1 MSKTCSECTYLNIEH
16 DHVYGKYY
24 CDKLGERHYATDEA
38 CYRYCPAYTRSS
50 NDSKN
55 AFDISKNSQSNS
67 GCFITTTLC
76 GILQMDD
83 KNIFLETL
91 RGFRKNYLQKNKEG
105 IEILVKYDEVGP
117 IISDNLANASGKIN
131 MSLIL
136 FENYIKPIT
145 NMINQKEYSK
155 AISSYTEMTNKLIKF
170 FNIDDTVKT
179 NIDEVEPSLSGHGRI
194 VKKLV

>member
-1 MSKTCSECTYLNIEH
+1 MSKTCSECTYLNIDH

-24 CDKLGERHYATDEA
+24 CDKLGERHYATDEV

-55 AFDISKNSQSNS
+55 AFDISKESQRHT
-67 GCFITTTLC
+67 GCYITTTLC
-76 GILQMDD
+76 GILNMDD

-91 RGFRKNYLQKNKEG
+91 RGFRKNYLQKNIKG
-105 IEILVKYDEVGP
+105 LEILVKYDEIGP
-117 IISDNLANASGKIN
+117 VISESLANSNGRVN

-145 NMINQKEYSK
+145 VMINQNEYDK

-179 NIDEVEPSLSGHGRI
+179 SLSGHGRI
-194 VKKLV
+194 VKK

>member
-1 MSKTCSECTYLNIEH
+1 MSKTCSECTYLNIDH

-24 CDKLGERHYATDEA
+24 CDKLGERHYATDEV

-50 NDSKN
+50 NDSE
-55 AFDISKNSQSNS
+55 SQRHT
-67 GCFITTTLC
+67 GCYITTTLC
-76 GILQMDD
+76 GILNMDD

-91 RGFRKNYLQKNKEG
+91 RGFRKNYLQKNIKG
-105 IEILVKYDEVGP
+105 LEILVKYDEIGP
-117 IISDNLANASGKIN
+117 VISESLANSNGRVN

-145 NMINQKEYSK
+145 VMINQNEYDK

-179 NIDEVEPSLSGHGRI
+179 SIDEIEPSLSGHGRI
-194 VKKLV
+194 VKK